1 MKKNFF
7 LLVALLLAFG
17 GSYFLTMG
25 GTTQAATQSKLP
37 AQVQKIKDAGV
48 LKVGVKQDVPNFGY
62 YDSKKSKYTGM
73 EVDLAKKIADTL
85 GVKVQYTAVT
95 AQTREALLDNGQT
108 DIMIATYTI
117 NDQRKANF
125 SISNPYY
132 YDEIGFL
139 VSKASGIKNPKDLDG
154 KTIGVAQ
161 GSKTKDSLETFASD
175 NGIKFKYVQLG
186 SYPELAIALRAY
198 RIDAF
203 SVDKSILSGYV
214 SKNNKILK
222 QGFDTMEYGI
232 ASKKSNSQVTE
243 YVNSLLAKWQ
253 KDGSLQKL
261 YKKNKLTPAKPANN

>member
-1 MKKNFF
+1 MKKFS
-7 LLVALLLAFG
+7 LILATLLLAL
-17 GSYFLTMG
+17 GSFILFRELPA
-25 GTTQAATQSKLP
+25 QAAGQAKLP

-73 EVDLAKKIADTL
+73 EIDLAKKIADTL

-154 KTIGVAQ
+154 KTIGIAQ

-203 SVDKSILSGYV
+203 SVDKSILTGYV
-214 SKNNKILK
+214 SENNKILN

-232 ASKKSNSQVTE
+232 ASKKSNNQVTQ
-243 YVNSLLAKWQ
+243 YINGLLKQWQ

-261 YKKNKLTPAKPANN
+261 YKKYNLKPADSNSK

>member
-1 MKKNFF
+1 MKKIP
-7 LLVALLLAFG
+7 LMLATLLLAL
-17 GSYFLTMG
+17 GSFSLFKG
-25 GTTQAATQSKLP
+25 NSAQAATQGKLP
-37 AQVQKIKDAGV
+37 AQVQKIKNSGT

-62 YDSKKSKYTGM
+62 YDSKKDKYTGM

-117 NDQRKANF
+117 NDQRQANF
-125 SISNPYY
+125 SISKPYY

-139 VSKASGIKNPKDLDG
+139 VNKASGIKNPKNLDG

-161 GSKTKDSLETFASD
+161 GSTTKASLETFASD

-186 SYPELAIALRAY
+186 SFPELATALRAY
-198 RIDAF
+198 RVDAF
-203 SVDKSILSGYV
+203 SVDKSILTGYV
-214 SKNNKILK
+214 SKNNKILD

-232 ASKKSNSQVTE
+232 ASKKSNSQVTQ
-243 YVNSLLAKWQ
+243 YINGLLDQWQ

-261 YKKNKLTPAKPANN
+261 YQKYNLKPASPDNK

>member
-1 MKKNFF
+1 MKKFS
-7 LLVALLLAFG
+7 LILATLLLAL
-17 GSYFLTMG
+17 GSFILFRELPA
-25 GTTQAATQSKLP
+25 QAAGQAKLP

-62 YDSKKSKYTGM
+62 YDSKNDKYTGM
-73 EVDLAKKIADTL
+73 EIDLAKKIADTL

-125 SISNPYY
+125 SISDPYY

-139 VSKASGIKNPKDLDG
+139 VNKSSGIKNPKDLNG

-161 GSKTKDSLETFASD
+161 GSTTKASLETFASD

-186 SYPELAIALRAY
+186 SFPELAIALRAY

-203 SVDKSILSGYV
+203 SVDESILSGYV
-214 SKNNKILK
+214 SKNNKILN

-232 ASKKSNSQVTE
+232 ASKKSNTQITQ
-243 YVNSLLAKWQ
+243 YINSLISKWQ
-253 KDGSLQKL
+253 KDGSLEKI
-261 YKKNKLTPAKPANN
+261 YKKYHLTPAQPDDQ